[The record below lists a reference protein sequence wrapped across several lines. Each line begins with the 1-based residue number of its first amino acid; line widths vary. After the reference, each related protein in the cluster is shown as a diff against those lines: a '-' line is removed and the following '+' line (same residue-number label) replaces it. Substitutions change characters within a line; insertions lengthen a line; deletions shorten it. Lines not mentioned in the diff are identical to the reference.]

1 MKTKFEIGQW
11 VYIRESLKIPL
22 TVKVSL
28 RILSILSRLSL
39 QRMKIVEIIPIR
51 CEDNS
56 YGLSGMSENG
66 IDDTNKTM
74 TILSVREKN
83 IFATKEEAIS
93 MFIEQFAKQIKEFLD
108 YEEKNT

>member
-11 VYIRESLKIPL
+11 VYARGSLKIP
-22 TVKVSL
+22 K
-28 RILSILSRLSL
+28 
-39 QRMKIVEIIPIR
+39 RMKIVEIIPVR

-66 IDDTNKTM
+66 IYDTNKTM